1 MQASK
6 FSEHSWE
13 VAAHIPL
20 LVKGF
25 VGVTSLQRFENSL
38 HLMYDNCSGR
48 EMREITSPRQLGRD
62 FCQTPLRFKNFKL
75 L

>member
-25 VGVTSLQRFENSL
+25 VGVASLECFENSF
-38 HLMYDNCSGR
+38 HLMYDNVVGGR
-48 EMREITSPRQLGRD
+48 WVIREITSPGSLEGI
-62 FCQTPLRFKNFKL
+62 FSNSFKI
-75 L
+75 